1 MYSLGTGAT
10 AAPAPG
16 VGRYSDRH
24 PGIVSVDIE
33 TVCPSKRM
41 NTHESETACVRTTT
55 DREGDRGRE
64 RERERRQGK
73 REVEQRREVLQNV
86 RRMSDND
93 NDDDDDSG
101 TFCASIIYLY
111 MHGICTIRL

>member
-41 NTHESETACVRTTT
+41 NTHESETACVRT
-55 DREGDRGRE
+55 DEVRERARGRE
-64 RERERRQGK
+64 REGRAKER
-73 REVEQRREVLQNV
+73 
-86 RRMSDND
+86 
-93 NDDDDDSG
+93 
-101 TFCASIIYLY
+101 
-111 MHGICTIRL
+111 

>member
-55 DREGDRGRE
+55 DEERERARGRE
-64 RERERRQGK
+64 REGRAKER
-73 REVEQRREVLQNV
+73 
-86 RRMSDND
+86 
-93 NDDDDDSG
+93 
-101 TFCASIIYLY
+101 
-111 MHGICTIRL
+111 